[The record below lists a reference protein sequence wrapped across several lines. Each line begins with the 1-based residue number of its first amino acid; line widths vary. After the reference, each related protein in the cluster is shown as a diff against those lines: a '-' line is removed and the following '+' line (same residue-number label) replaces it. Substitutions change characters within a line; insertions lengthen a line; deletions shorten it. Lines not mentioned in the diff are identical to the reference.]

1 MYEVPLEGME
11 TTHRTRAAAVKRLPA
26 ALNSKQEQTFL
37 REMETCLDS
46 WRPSIV
52 LDCSEAHQI
61 DYTLLHLLLCCLE
74 EAMKRNGDVRL
85 AAVRPEARETLR
97 RWKMDRLFRI
107 FETTAEA
114 VSSFQRPPVGAVYAS
129 SSYPEPAEDAA

>member
-1 MYEVPLEGME
+1 MHEVPLERME
-11 TTHRTRAAAVKRLPA
+11 TTHRARPVAVKQMPT
-26 ALNSKQEQTFL
+26 ALDSEQERKFL
-37 REMETCLDS
+37 HEMETCLDA

-52 LDCSEAHQI
+52 LDCSEAQQI

-85 AAVRPEARETLR
+85 AAVQPEAREILK
-97 RWKMDRLFRI
+97 RWRLDRLFRI

-114 VSSFQRPPVGAVYAS
+114 INSFQRPSLSAIYANCG
-129 SSYPEPAEDAA
+129 YPEPAEDAA